1 MSWKGTILEEI
12 HVVAAEQNKT
22 LAPLSDDLRL
32 NEFGLDSL
40 CFAILVSR
48 LEDSTG
54 LDPLSTV
61 GSARFP
67 RTLGELIALYEEVL
81 PSDAIRLIE

>member
-1 MSWKGTILEEI
+1 MSWKGTILKEI
-12 HVVAAEQNKT
+12 HVVAAEQNRT
-22 LAPLSDDLRL
+22 LAPLTEELRL
-32 NEFGLDSL
+32 NESGLDSL

-54 LDPLSTV
+54 LDPLSTI

-67 RTLGELIALYEEVL
+67 STLGDLIALYEEAQPTGV
-81 PSDAIRLIE
+81 E